1 MRPLNPRHVHIILS
15 VNVGTCPIR
24 SAVYIDS
31 GTVGRGEAGAV
42 FKLIRIIFWDL
53 TITASASGVQLPRE
67 FNLYI
72 VIRDIS
78 AVHWEAWLTI
88 YKYFQTILLQR
99 NCKRGHIAPSLALAD
114 IWCIWEFLKSAG
126 SKIILGLK
134 DCWSKKW
141 FNVIGF

>member
-1 MRPLNPRHVHIILS
+1 M
-15 VNVGTCPIR
+15 
-24 SAVYIDS
+24 YIDS

-78 AVHWEAWLTI
+78 AVH
-88 YKYFQTILLQR
+88 
-99 NCKRGHIAPSLALAD
+99 
-114 IWCIWEFLKSAG
+114 
-126 SKIILGLK
+126 
-134 DCWSKKW
+134 
-141 FNVIGF
+141 